1 MFDCNC
7 AYLVKG
13 ETTQLTVVLGKSD
26 DFFLI
31 FPFSRV
37 LKKAVPALEA
47 TFCTIL
53 KWKQKTSDEVTKHWS
68 RHWIKCFLEYTEF
81 LQVEFL
87 TIPLHCLR
95 AVLIEIIYFLK
106 YPVNN
111 V

>member
-26 DFFLI
+26 DFFQI

-53 KWKQKTSDEVTKHWS
+53 K
-68 RHWIKCFLEYTEF
+68 
-81 LQVEFL
+81 
-87 TIPLHCLR
+87 
-95 AVLIEIIYFLK
+95 
-106 YPVNN
+106 
-111 V
+111 